1 MASVQFKLKMPAGIA
16 RASITREMAKIRT
29 EGVCSAIDTPI
40 AGVGSVIAPVFDGN
54 GECIASLTVAGPSD
68 RFRKDMDL
76 LRATVKEV
84 AARASGI
91 VGAAQPGPR

>member
-1 MASVQFKLKMPAGIA
+1 M
-16 RASITREMAKIRT
+16 
-29 EGVCSAIDTPI
+29 
-40 AGVGSVIAPVFDGN
+40 IAPVFDGN
-54 GECIASLTVAGPSD
+54 GECIASLTVAGPAD

-91 VGAAQPGPR
+91 VGAAQPGPK